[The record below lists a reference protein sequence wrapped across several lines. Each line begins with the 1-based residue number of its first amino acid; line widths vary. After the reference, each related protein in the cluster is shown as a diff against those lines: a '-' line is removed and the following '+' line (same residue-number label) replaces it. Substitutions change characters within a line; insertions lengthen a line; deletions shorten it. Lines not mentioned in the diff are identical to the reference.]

1 MSNDFEI
8 PPFHSLVAPSS
19 CMLHWGKHLHTMQR
33 FTSQCRNV
41 CMFLETRL
49 PESLCAADIA
59 KIALSASILINNT
72 WHKRFWEL
80 VFEREEGCES
90 FPRLKN
96 NSQVAEWNILLQ
108 SLYQIIF
115 DFLWRWTEE
124 RQDNH
129 QVQFWNCVEYFLFF
143 EQFVQESSN
152 TSINKFWRVTIFWEN
167 FFECFDFFV

>member
-33 FTSQCRNV
+33 FTSQCRNM

-72 WHKRFWEL
+72 WHKGFSGNLSLNEKKDASL
-80 VFEREEGCES
+80 FPDLKTILKLQNGTFFFKVFIKS
-90 FPRLKN
+90 FLTFHDVEPRNGKTIIK
-96 NSQVAEWNILLQ
+96 SSFGTVWNIFFF
-108 SLYQIIF
+108 S
-115 DFLWRWTEE
+115 
-124 RQDNH
+124 N
-129 QVQFWNCVEYFLFF
+129 NLFRKVATHWSTNF
-143 EQFVQESSN
+143 EG
-152 TSINKFWRVTIFWEN
+152 
-167 FFECFDFFV
+167 